1 MPLSI
6 PQNLLVYQAL
16 RLQWTD
22 NLKKGPIHLSPLK
35 QILRVFIVTGLL
47 TLPIDQWTKDFARE
61 QYLIHED
68 TADTTI
74 YQGRRDELLAKK
86 FGDNWLTVNL
96 TYVRNH
102 GASWGVMKDLSEDF
116 RRPVL
121 ILMGLVLT
129 AAFLW
134 AAVRF
139 QLAGLKNS
147 ATALT
152 LLSAGAV
159 GNFLDRIRLG
169 YVVDLVTI
177 RSGLAGHTWSL
188 PAFNVADIIIVLGL
202 FYLLTTI
209 VLSSNQK
216 N

>member
-1 MPLSI
+1 
-6 PQNLLVYQAL
+6 
-16 RLQWTD
+16 
-22 NLKKGPIHLSPLK
+22 
-35 QILRVFIVTGLL
+35 
-47 TLPIDQWTKDFARE
+47 
-61 QYLIHED
+61 
-68 TADTTI
+68 
-74 YQGRRDELLAKK
+74 
-86 FGDNWLTVNL
+86 
-96 TYVRNH
+96 
-102 GASWGVMKDLSEDF
+102 
-116 RRPVL
+116 
-121 ILMGLVLT
+121 MGLVLT